1 MSNLEQRQALIGQMA
16 EHLKKDVYQSRER
29 KITTPRK
36 QYQAQSEKVVT
47 LEEAIRRSG
56 LKDGM
61 TVSFHHHFRGG
72 DKVLNMVMDKIA
84 EMGIKDLH
92 VAA

>member
-1 MSNLEQRQALIGQMA
+1 MVS
-16 EHLKKDVYQSRER
+16 
-29 KITTPRK
+29 
-36 QYQAQSEKVVT
+36 

-84 EMGIKDLH
+84 ETLPLLLRIYIVEDLRILPSG
-92 VAA
+92 VLVR